1 MRWKLSLVQV
11 SLVICL
17 TGFFANGVFAQ
28 DEPAEKEMAADK
40 QADQE
45 TDEDKYGEMSLKE
58 ISKDFSGKMRAY
70 SKRYM
75 AAKTAAEKREIAD
88 NIPTVKLYQTRLYEM
103 VNEDP
108 GSEAGLEIIDWWY
121 RRGRRVSGDEITRL
135 ILKNYGKLD
144 SVEKYVPQILWHLP
158 TDEAEEQFRMLLKVN
173 PSNSV
178 KGSASFFLQY
188 ILAKKA
194 KKLEGEEAKAVLA
207 EVETLRDAIREK
219 YPNAVDAG
227 GATFA
232 ALIDAEEFAEKLE
245 IGKPVPDIV
254 GTDLDGVEFK
264 LSDYDGK
271 VRVISYW
278 GDW

>member
-1 MRWKLSLVQV
+1 MRWKLSLVQL
-11 SLVICL
+11 SLIICL
-17 TGFFANGVFAQ
+17 TGFFANEVFAQ

-45 TDEDKYGEMSLKE
+45 SDDKYAQMSLAE
-58 ISKDFSGKMRAY
+58 LAKDFSSQMKDYMR
-70 SKRYM
+70 RYR
-75 AAKTAAEKREIAD
+75 TAPKAEKRKVAKT
-88 NIPTVKLYQTRLYEM
+88 IPTVAMYQTRLYEM
-103 VNEDP
+103 VNKNP
-108 GSEAGLEIIDWWY
+108 GSEEGLEVIDWWY
-121 RRGRRVSGDEITRL
+121 RRGKSNSGDEITRL
-135 ILKNYGKLD
+135 ILKNYAKLD
-144 SVEKYVPQILWHLP
+144 SMEKYVPQILWHLP
-158 TDEAEEQFRMLLKVN
+158 TDEAEEQFRMLLKVS
-173 PSNSV
+173 PSDSV

-194 KKLEGEEAKAVLA
+194 KKLEGENAKAVLA